1 MKLSFFKAAAF
12 AGLAS
17 VVAFSPLTQ
26 AGGHSK
32 KIDSIHFL
40 IPGGAGGGWDGTAR
54 GTGDVLTRSGLVG
67 NASYENMSGGG
78 GGKAIG

>member
-40 IPGGAGGGWDGTAR
+40 IPGGPVAA
-54 GTGDVLTRSGLVG
+54 GTGQLVVRVTFSH
-67 NASYENMSGGG
+67 ARVW
-78 GGKAIG
+78 